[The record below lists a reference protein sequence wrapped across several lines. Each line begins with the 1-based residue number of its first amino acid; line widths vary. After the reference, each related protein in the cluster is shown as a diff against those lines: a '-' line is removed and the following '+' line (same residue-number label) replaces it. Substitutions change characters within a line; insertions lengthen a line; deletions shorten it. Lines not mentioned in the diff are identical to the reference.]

1 MWPQFPS
8 LSVNKGEVCE
18 ATRLKILYYF
28 CGMLRDISKGTWEQ
42 ESGSVYVSGEPS
54 LSTLSCR
61 GTMRWLPPGTVGR
74 AAGLSQGFCALS
86 AAKAEPGAVL
96 YV

>member
-1 MWPQFPS
+1 M
-8 LSVNKGEVCE
+8 NNGEVCE
-18 ATRLKILYYF
+18 AIRLKILHYF
-28 CGMLRDISKGTWEQ
+28 CGMLRGISKGTWEQ
-42 ESGSVYVSGEPS
+42 ESGSVDANGEPS
-54 LSTLSCR
+54 LSTPSCQ

-86 AAKAEPGAVL
+86 ASKAEPGAVL